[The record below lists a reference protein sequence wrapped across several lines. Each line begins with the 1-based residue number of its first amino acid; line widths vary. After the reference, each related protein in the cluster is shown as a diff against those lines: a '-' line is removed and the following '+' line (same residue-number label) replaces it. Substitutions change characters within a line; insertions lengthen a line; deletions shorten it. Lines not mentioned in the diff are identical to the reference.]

1 MQYKYDRATLLCKYC
16 QWDTSYHLMAFD
28 RARTSPGILPEMVL
42 LLSFRS
48 TIARFPSR
56 IELPCNVTKIRVI
69 TRYPSIPCNI
79 ATQALEQIDEQLAG
93 HVEIVP

>member
-1 MQYKYDRATLLCKYC
+1 MQYKYDRTTLLCKRC
-16 QWDTSYHLMAFD
+16 QWGTSYYLMAFD
-28 RARTSPGILPEMVL
+28 RARTSPEILREMVL
-42 LLSFRS
+42 LRSFRS
-48 TIARFPSR
+48 PITRFPLR
-56 IELPCNVTKIRVI
+56 IELPCNVTKIRVM